1 MKARIKSILL
11 LLIVIST
18 STFLEASSVPDI
30 RSRQK
35 QVRLRAV
42 GHQLLL
48 SIGDSSSHV
57 MPIEVDGARYK
68 ISFDTELGFLPDTLE
83 SVVNR
88 VIKKAKIATKYM
100 VEVQECNDGQVVYGY
115 VVDPTDDHLLPCGGR
130 SITKGCYDVYFTD
143 FEDDIFLATVPPS
156 LTDLNR
162 KSIAKTVALLCTMLG
177 FVLFFFV
184 WNKTREKKIK
194 PVGQGTKIGKYLHDS
209 NGLKLTI
216 NDQTIELTSKES
228 TLLALLHQN
237 KNETVKRED
246 LLSHVWGDEG
256 DYVGRT
262 LDVFVSKLRK
272 KIALDPSLKIVNTR
286 GVGYRLTESHA

>member
-130 SITKGCYDVYFTD
+130 SITK
-143 FEDDIFLATVPPS
+143 
-156 LTDLNR
+156 
-162 KSIAKTVALLCTMLG
+162 
-177 FVLFFFV
+177 
-184 WNKTREKKIK
+184 
-194 PVGQGTKIGKYLHDS
+194 YLHDS